1 VKIGLFLINSKSL
14 FQGQQKAS
22 ALAAAKAADATLDV
36 VFAEGESRAQRDQ
49 MFAYL
54 RQGETPTGI
63 IVEPVEDTGLRFVA
77 QEALRKGSA
86 WAMLNRTPSWAA
98 DLGQEMKGLAFC
110 VTADQ
115 RGIGRVQG
123 EQYRALLPNGGT
135 VLYLTGP
142 SLADSAQ
149 QRLAGMEETKGPLIS
164 TIKIVGSW
172 TEQSGYDAVRSWLET
187 TRGFVEFHLLGCQ
200 NDDMALGA
208 KKAAAEMAGVLGKA
222 AWRDLPATGVD
233 GMAEFGMRLV
243 EDRTLT
249 ATVIM
254 PPTAGKAVEMLA
266 AVQRGG
272 ASPPPITTVPVLSHP
287 HLSLL
292 RAKR

>member
-14 FQGQQKAS
+14 FQGQQKTS
-22 ALAAAKAADATLDV
+22 GLAAAKAAGAALDV
-36 VFAEGESRAQRDQ
+36 FFAEGESRAQRDQ

-54 RQGETPTGI
+54 REGESPTAVV
-63 IVEPVEDTGLRFVA
+63 VEPVEDTGLRFVA

-86 WAMLNRTPSWAA
+86 WVMLNRTPSWVA
-98 DLGQEMKGLAFC
+98 DLGQEMKGVAFC

-115 RGIGRVQG
+115 KGIGRVQG
-123 EQYRALLPNGGT
+123 DQYRALLPNGGT
-135 VLYLTGP
+135 VLYVAGP

-149 QRLAGMEETKGPLIS
+149 ERLAGMEETKGPLIS
-164 TIKIVGSW
+164 TIKIVGGW
-172 TEQSGYDAVRSWLET
+172 TEKSGYDAVRSWLET
-187 TRGFVEFHLLGCQ
+187 TRGFVEFHLLGAQ

-208 KKAAAEMAGVLGKA
+208 KKAASEMAAVLGKA
-222 AWRDLPATGVD
+222 AWRDVPATGVD

-243 EDRTLT
+243 EERTLA

-254 PPTAGKAVEMLA
+254 PPTAGKAVELLA
-266 AVQRGG
+266 ATRPGG
-272 ASPPPITTVPVLSHP
+272 TPAPAITTIPVMSHP

>member
-1 VKIGLFLINSKSL
+1 MKIGLFLINSKSL
-14 FQGQQKAS
+14 FQGQQKVTG
-22 ALAAAKAADATLDV
+22 LATAKATGATLDV
-36 VFAEGESRAQRDQ
+36 FFAEGESRAQRDQ

-54 RQGETPTGI
+54 RQGETPTAV

-77 QEALRKGSA
+77 QEALRKNSA
-86 WAMLNRTPSWAA
+86 WVMLNRTPSWVA
-98 DLGQEMKGLAFC
+98 DVGQEMKGLAFC

-123 EQYRALLPNGGT
+123 DQYRALLPNGGT
-135 VLYLTGP
+135 VLYVTGP

-149 QRLAGMEETKGPLIS
+149 QRLAGMEEAKGPMIS

-172 TEQSGYDAVRSWLET
+172 TEKSGYDTVRSWLET

-208 KKAAAEMAGVLGKA
+208 KKAAAEMAGVLGKD
-222 AWRDLPATGVD
+222 AWRDVPATGVD
-233 GMAEFGMRLV
+233 GMTEFGVRLV
-243 EDRTLT
+243 EERTLA
-249 ATVIM
+249 ATVVM
-254 PPTAGKAVEMLA
+254 PPTAGKAIELLA
-266 AVQRGG
+266 AAQRGG
-272 ASPPPITTVPVLSHP
+272 AQPSPITTIPVLSHP
-287 HLSLL
+287 HISLL